1 MPHVRWGRFES
12 YSKSEVFVKI
22 AVLEIHS
29 ILRSM
34 STLRFFTE
42 MQTSQ
47 NLFSEA
53 ELQRRM
59 LLEISEFFLF
69 QHGVSFSNFR
79 LLLCPNLAPEI
90 FSYLDEKS
98 LFTGNAYE
106 KQSMGVI

>member
-59 LLEISEFFLF
+59 LLEISEFFF
-69 QHGVSFSNFR
+69 VSAWS
-79 LLLCPNLAPEI
+79 
-90 FSYLDEKS
+90 
-98 LFTGNAYE
+98 
-106 KQSMGVI
+106 